1 MRLISPKDVSLTSAT
16 KNTFEKGQQMENIIG
31 SKRSEDLKKSEL
43 MEFLTVME
51 MGHSPFEKAVR
62 TMNVSVCEAFNKS
75 GDLAPVSFVPGTKT
89 LEPNH
94 EVAEAFPNS
103 ISASKNIIL
112 SASDTLTTNVSG
124 KRVAVL
130 FSGGPAAGGHN
141 VVAGLKQILG
151 PANTLL
157 GVKAGPKGL
166 LKGNMF
172 EITDEQVKQI
182 LNTGG
187 FDFLGSDRTKIEK
200 PDDIDKVRNV
210 CREQNIDAIVIIGG
224 DDSNT
229 NAALLAEKLFTDVK
243 DDGSGVQV
251 IGVPKTI
258 DGDLQLGDDLPISFG
273 FDTATKIYAEK
284 VGNLL
289 RDTASSLKYWHF
301 VRLMGRS
308 ASHVTLEVALQTH
321 PTITLI
327 SEEVRERDITL
338 PEIVDTIA
346 RIVIERTKNG
356 LNYGVVLVPEGLI
369 EFIPG
374 FTTMIDDLNDK
385 MAQFKDDLVGKNIR
399 EQLLFVYSK
408 LTQSHGELLESLP
421 DSIKYMLMADR
432 DEHGNLP
439 VSRIET
445 EAMLSNAVKARLNEL
460 DGNLKFESL
469 NHFFGYEARCGA
481 STLFDSSYTY
491 NLGATAGSL
500 ILDGRTGYMASLTDL
515 DKGAKPLG
523 IPIAS
528 LLDIEMRKGKPAK
541 VIEKALVKLDSPAFI
556 YLQSRRRLWAEKDL
570 SSSPGPVQFWGPTS
584 RQMPKTVALNR
595 EYNSLDFKFD

>member
-1 MRLISPKDVSLTSAT
+1 MR
-16 KNTFEKGQQMENIIG
+16 NIIG
-31 SKRSEDLKKSEL
+31 RVHTGDVESTRLMDLL
-43 MEFLTVME
+43 AVME
-51 MGHSPFEKAVR
+51 GGHSPFENSIR
-62 TMNVSVCEAFNKS
+62 TMKVSICDAFNSS
-75 GDLAPVSFVPGTKT
+75 GALAPVSFEPGGRT

-94 EVAEAFPNS
+94 EVADAFPNS
-103 ISASKNIIL
+103 IAASQNRIL
-112 SASDTLTTNVSG
+112 AVSGTMATKISG

-141 VVAGLKQILG
+141 VVVGLKQILG
-151 PANTLL
+151 SENTLM

-166 LKGNMF
+166 LRGNMF
-172 EITDEQVKQI
+172 EITDEHI
-182 LNTGG
+182 NNIMNTGG
-187 FDFLGSDRTKIEK
+187 FDFLGTDRTKIEK
-200 PDDIDKVRNV
+200 PDDIDRVRNV

-243 DDGSGVQV
+243 EDGSGVQV

-258 DGDLQLGDDLPISFG
+258 DGDLQIGDDLPISFG

-327 SEEVRERDITL
+327 SEEIRERNVPL
-338 PEIVDTIA
+338 SEIVDIIA
-346 RIVIERTKNG
+346 HAIVERAKKG

-385 MAQFKDDLVGKNIR
+385 MSQFKDELGGKNIR
-399 EQLLFVYSK
+399 EQLLFIYSK

-421 DSIKYMLMADR
+421 ESIKYMLMSDR

-445 EAMLSNAVKARLNEL
+445 EIMLSNAVKARLHEL

-515 DKGAKPLG
+515 DKGARPLG

-541 VIEKALVKLDSPAFI
+541 VIEKALVKLDSPAFL
-556 YLQSRRRLWAEKDL
+556 YLQSRRRLWAENDL
-570 SSSPGPVQFWGPTS
+570 SSSPGPVQFSGATS

-595 EYNSLDFKFD
+595 GYSSLDFKFD

>member
-1 MRLISPKDVSLTSAT
+1 MNELDAGMHIETVLKSSLAESLRMM
-16 KNTFEKGQQMENIIG
+16 EKGQ
-31 SKRSEDLKKSEL
+31 
-43 MEFLTVME
+43 
-51 MGHSPFEKAVR
+51 SPFEKAIR
-62 TMNVSVCEAFNKS
+62 TIEVPVCSAFTSSGSV
-75 GDLAPVSFVPGTKT
+75 APIMFRPGEGI
-89 LEPNH
+89 LEPNS
-94 EVAEAFPNS
+94 EIADSFPNS
-103 ISASKNIIL
+103 IAASKNRIL
-112 SASDTLTTNVSG
+112 TAGDPMTTKVSG

-151 PANTLL
+151 PENTLM
-157 GVKAGPKGL
+157 GIKAGPKGL
-166 LKGNMF
+166 LKGNLF
-172 EITDEQVKQI
+172 EITDDHIQQI
-182 LNTGG
+182 INTGG
-187 FDFLGSDRTKIEK
+187 FNFMGTDRTKIEK
-200 PDDIDKVRNV
+200 PEDIDKVKAV
-210 CREQNIDAIVIIGG
+210 CQEYNLDAIVVIGG

-229 NAALLAEKLFTDVK
+229 NAAFLAEKLFSDVK
-243 DDGSGVQV
+243 EDGSGVQV

-258 DGDLQLGDDLPISFG
+258 DGDLQLGDELPISFG

-289 RDTASSLKYWHF
+289 RDTGSSLKYWHF

-321 PTITLI
+321 PTIALI
-327 SEEVRERDITL
+327 SEEVRECNITMS
-338 PEIVDTIA
+338 EIVDSIA
-346 RIVIERTKNG
+346 NIVIERAKKG

-385 MAQFKDDLVGKNIR
+385 MAKFKDELSGKNIR
-399 EQLLFVYSK
+399 EQLIFMYSK
-408 LTQSHGELLESLP
+408 LTQGHGELLESLP
-421 DSIKYMLMADR
+421 DPIKYKLMANR

-439 VSRIET
+439 VSQIET
-445 EAMLSNAVKARLNEL
+445 ETMLSSAVKARINEL
-460 DGNLKFESL
+460 ENTIKFDSI

-481 STLFDSSYTY
+481 STLFDAAYTY

-500 ILDGRTGYMASLTDL
+500 ILDDRTGYMASLTDL

-528 LLDIEMRKGKPAK
+528 LLDIEIRKGKPAK

-556 YLQSRRRLWAEKDL
+556 YFDSRRKLWAENDL
-570 SSSPGPVQFWGPTS
+570 SNSPGPVQLWGPTS
-584 RQMPKTVALNR
+584 RQLPKTVVLNR
-595 EYNSLDFKFD
+595 EYDSLEFKFASDRGDKQINILN

>member
-1 MRLISPKDVSLTSAT
+1 MIKSTASLDVENVINSVLADSLQRM
-16 KNTFEKGQQMENIIG
+16 EK
-31 SKRSEDLKKSEL
+31 
-43 MEFLTVME
+43 
-51 MGHSPFEKAVR
+51 GHSPFEKAIR
-62 TMNVSVCEAFNKS
+62 TMIVPVCDAFTSS
-75 GDLAPVSFVPGTKT
+75 GVVAPVSFSAGTKV
-89 LEPNH
+89 LEPNR
-94 EVAEAFPNS
+94 EIAESFPNS
-103 ISASKNIIL
+103 IAASHNCIL
-112 SASDTLTTNVSG
+112 SAGGALTEPVSG
-124 KRVAVL
+124 KKVAVL

-151 PANTLL
+151 SENTLM

-166 LKGNMF
+166 LKGDLF
-172 EITDEQVKQI
+172 EITDDQVLQI
-182 LNTGG
+182 MNTGG
-187 FDFLGSDRTKIEK
+187 FNFMGTNRTKIEK
-200 PDDIDKVRNV
+200 PEDIDKVKTV

-229 NAALLAEKLFTDVK
+229 NAAFLAEKLFSNVK
-243 DDGSGVQV
+243 EDGSGVQV

-258 DGDLQLGDDLPISFG
+258 DGDLQLGAELPISFG
-273 FDTATKIYAEK
+273 FDTATKIYAEE

-301 VRLMGRS
+301 IRLMGRS

-321 PTITLI
+321 PTIALI

-338 PEIVDTIA
+338 SEIVDSIA
-346 RIVIERTKNG
+346 ATVIERAKNG

-385 MAQFKDDLVGKNIR
+385 MAQFKDELNGKNIR
-399 EQLLFVYSK
+399 EQLLFMYSK

-421 DSIKYMLMADR
+421 DSIKYKLMADR

-439 VSRIET
+439 VSQIET
-445 EAMLSNAVKARLNEL
+445 ETMLSGAVKARISEL
-460 DGNLKFESL
+460 DATIKFETL

-481 STLFDSSYTY
+481 STVFDSSYTY

-515 DKGAKPLG
+515 DKGARPLG

-528 LLDIEMRKGKPAK
+528 LLDIEIRKGKPAT

-556 YLQSRRRLWAEKDL
+556 YFESRRKLWAENDL
-570 SSSPGPVQFWGPTS
+570 SNSPGPVQLWGPTS

-595 EYNSLDFKFD
+595 EYHSLDFKFATEL

>member
-1 MRLISPKDVSLTSAT
+1 MDDIVGST
-16 KNTFEKGQQMENIIG
+16 KAG
-31 SKRSEDLKKSEL
+31 EL
-43 MEFLTVME
+43 MRTDLVDLLSAME
-51 MGHSPFEKAVR
+51 RGHSPFEKAVR
-62 TMNVSVCEAFNKS
+62 TMEVSVCEAFKKS
-75 GDLAPVSFVPGTKT
+75 GALAPVTFEPGTRT
-89 LEPNH
+89 LEPNR
-94 EVAEAFPNS
+94 EVADSFPNS
-103 ISASKNIIL
+103 IAASKNIIL
-112 SASDTLTTNVSG
+112 SAAGTITSNVSG

-141 VVAGLKQILG
+141 VVVGLKHILG
-151 PANTLL
+151 PNNTLL

-172 EITDEQVKQI
+172 EITEADVNRI
-182 LNTGG
+182 INTGG
-187 FDFLGSDRTKIEK
+187 FDFLGTDRTKIEK
-200 PDDIDKVRNV
+200 PDDIEKVRNV

-229 NAALLAEKLFTDVK
+229 NAALLAEKLFYDVK
-243 DDGSGVQV
+243 EDGSGVQV

-258 DGDLQLGDDLPISFG
+258 DGDLQIGDDLPISFG

-321 PTITLI
+321 PTVTLI
-327 SEEVRERDITL
+327 SEEVRERHTTL
-338 PEIVDTIA
+338 QEIVDIIA
-346 RIVIERTKNG
+346 YTVIERANKG
-356 LNYGVVLVPEGLI
+356 LNYGVILVPEGLI

-385 MAQFKDDLVGKNIR
+385 MTQFKDELIGKNVR
-399 EQLLFVYSK
+399 EQLYFVYSQ
-408 LTQSHGELLESLP
+408 LTQEHGELLESLP
-421 DSIKYMLMADR
+421 DSIKSMLMADR

-439 VSRIET
+439 VSKIET
-445 EAMLSNAVKARLNEL
+445 EGMLSNAVKVRIKEL
-460 DGNLKFESL
+460 DGSVKFEYL

-500 ILDGRTGYMASLTDL
+500 ILDGRTGYMASLRDL
-515 DKGAKPLG
+515 DSGASPLG

-528 LLDIEMRKGKPAK
+528 LLDIELRKGKPAK
-541 VIEKALVKLDSPAFI
+541 VIEKALVKLDSPAFL
-556 YLQSRRRLWAEKDL
+556 YLKSRRKLWAENDL
-570 SSSPGPVQFWGPTS
+570 SSSPGPVQFWGPTA

-595 EYNSLDFKFD
+595 GYNSLEFKFEISACP

>member
-1 MRLISPKDVSLTSAT
+1 MSVLTDSLI
-16 KNTFEKGQQMENIIG
+16 
-31 SKRSEDLKKSEL
+31 
-43 MEFLTVME
+43 VME
-51 MGHSPFEKAVR
+51 KGHSPFERAIRAMEVP
-62 TMNVSVCEAFNKS
+62 VCDVFMRS
-75 GDLAPVSFVPGTKT
+75 GVLAPISFVPGTKV
-89 LEPNH
+89 LEPNPDV
-94 EVAEAFPNS
+94 EKAFPNS
-103 ISASKNIIL
+103 IAASKNSVL
-112 SASDTLTTNVSG
+112 VHGDTMTRNITG

-151 PANTLL
+151 SENTLL
-157 GVKAGPKGL
+157 GIKAGPKGL
-166 LKGNMF
+166 LKGNLF
-172 EITDEQVKQI
+172 EIKDDHVGQI
-182 LNTGG
+182 MNTGG
-187 FDFLGSDRTKIEK
+187 FSFMGTDRTKIEK
-200 PDDIDKVRNV
+200 PEDIEKVRNV
-210 CREQNIDAIVIIGG
+210 CREQKIDALVVIGG

-229 NAALLAEKLFTDVK
+229 NAALLAEKLFSGVK
-243 DDGSGVQV
+243 EDGSGVQV

-258 DGDLQLGDDLPISFG
+258 DGDLQLGDELPISFG

-301 VRLMGRS
+301 VRLMGRA

-321 PTITLI
+321 PTIVLI
-327 SEEVRERDITL
+327 SEEVREKNISL
-338 PEIVDTIA
+338 FQIVDGIAATIIMRA
-346 RIVIERTKNG
+346 QKG

-385 MAQFKDDLVGKNIR
+385 MAQFKDELSGMKVTD
-399 EQLLFVYSK
+399 QLLFMYSK

-421 DSIKYMLMADR
+421 DSIKTMLMADR

-445 EAMLSNAVKARLNEL
+445 EKMLIEAVRARLAEM
-460 DGNLKFESL
+460 DDSVRFDPL

-481 STLFDSSYTY
+481 SSLFDSTYTY
-491 NLGATAGSL
+491 NLGVTAGSL
-500 ILDGRTGYMASLTDL
+500 ILDGHTGYMASLTDL

-528 LLDIEMRKGKPAK
+528 LLDIEVRKGKPSK
-541 VIEKALVKLDSPAFI
+541 VIEKALVKLDSPAFMFFK
-556 YLQSRRRLWAEKDL
+556 SRRKLWAESDL
-570 SSSPGPVQFWGPTS
+570 SSSPGPVQIWGPNA

-595 EYNSLDFKFD
+595 DYDSLEFTFATGRDTDTP

>member
-1 MRLISPKDVSLTSAT
+1 MNKLDTSMDVERVVTSVLAGSLN
-16 KNTFEKGQQMENIIG
+16 KMEQ
-31 SKRSEDLKKSEL
+31 
-43 MEFLTVME
+43 
-51 MGHSPFEKAVR
+51 GHSPFEAAIRKMA
-62 TMNVSVCEAFNKS
+62 VSVCGAFMQT
-75 GDLAPVSFVPGTKT
+75 GTCAPITFIPGTKV
-89 LEPNH
+89 LEPNRD
-94 EVAEAFPNS
+94 VAESFPNS
-103 ISASKNIIL
+103 IAASHNCIL
-112 SASDTLTTNVSG
+112 SAGGAMGTHVTG

-151 PANTLL
+151 PENTLL
-157 GVKAGPKGL
+157 GIKAGPKGL

-172 EITDEQVKQI
+172 EITDEQVQQI
-182 LNTGG
+182 MNTGG
-187 FDFLGSDRTKIEK
+187 FHFMGTDRTKIEK
-200 PDDIDKVRNV
+200 PEDIDKVKTV
-210 CREQNIDAIVIIGG
+210 CREHNIDAIVIIGG

-229 NAALLAEKLFTDVK
+229 NAALLAEKLFSDVK
-243 DDGSGVQV
+243 EDGSGVQV

-258 DGDLQLGDDLPISFG
+258 DGDLQLGDELPISFG

-289 RDTASSLKYWHF
+289 RDTGSSLKYWHF

-321 PTITLI
+321 PTIALI
-327 SEEVRERDITL
+327 SEEVRECHLTL
-338 PEIVDTIA
+338 SEIVDSIA
-346 RIVIERTKNG
+346 ATVIERAKKG

-385 MAQFKDDLVGKNIR
+385 MAQFKDELNGKNIR
-399 EQLLFVYSK
+399 EQLLLMYSK
-408 LTQSHGELLESLP
+408 LTQNHGELLESLP
-421 DSIKYMLMADR
+421 DPIKYKLMADR

-439 VSRIET
+439 VSQIET
-445 EAMLSNAVKARLNEL
+445 ETMLISAVKARISEL
-460 DGNLKFESL
+460 DPTVKFDSL

-515 DKGAKPLG
+515 DTGAKPLG

-541 VIEKALVKLDSPAFI
+541 VIEKALVTLDSPAFI
-556 YLQSRRRLWAEKDL
+556 YFESRRKLWAENDL
-570 SSSPGPVQFWGPTS
+570 SSSPGPVQLWGPTS
-584 RQMPKTVALNR
+584 RHMPKTVALNR
-595 EYNSLDFKFD
+595 EYESLEFRFSSDKEK

>member
-1 MRLISPKDVSLTSAT
+1 MNTLDGSMHLEKVINSVLADSLKAM
-16 KNTFEKGQQMENIIG
+16 EK
-31 SKRSEDLKKSEL
+31 
-43 MEFLTVME
+43 
-51 MGHSPFEKAVR
+51 GHSPFEKAIR
-62 TMNVSVCEAFNKS
+62 TMDVSVCDAFRRS
-75 GDLAPVSFVPGTKT
+75 GVVAPVAFTLGTRV
-89 LEPNH
+89 LEPNS
-94 EVAEAFPNS
+94 EIAGSFPNS
-103 ISASKNIIL
+103 IAASKNCIL
-112 SASDTLTTNVSG
+112 SAGAVMSTKISG

-141 VVAGLKQILG
+141 VVVGLKQILG
-151 PANTLL
+151 AENTLL

-166 LKGNMF
+166 LKGDMF
-172 EITDEQVKQI
+172 EILDDHIQQI
-182 LNTGG
+182 KNTGG
-187 FDFLGSDRTKIEK
+187 FDFMGTNRTKIEK
-200 PDDIDKVRNV
+200 SEDIDKVKAV

-229 NAALLAEKLFTDVK
+229 NAAFLAEKLFSDVK
-243 DDGSGVQV
+243 EDGSGVQV

-258 DGDLQLGDDLPISFG
+258 DGDLQLGDELPISFG

-301 VRLMGRS
+301 IRLMGRS

-321 PTITLI
+321 PTIALI
-327 SEEVRERDITL
+327 SEEVRERHISL
-338 PEIVDTIA
+338 SEIVDSIA
-346 RIVIERTKNG
+346 ETVISRAKNG

-385 MAQFKDDLVGKNIR
+385 MAQFKDDLSGKNIK
-399 EQLLFVYSK
+399 EQLLFMYSK
-408 LTQSHGELLESLP
+408 LTQNHGELLESLP
-421 DSIKYMLMADR
+421 ESIKYKLMADR

-439 VSRIET
+439 VSQIET
-445 EAMLSNAVKARLNEL
+445 ETMLSSAVKARIGEL
-460 DGNLKFESL
+460 DENLKFESL

-481 STLFDSSYTY
+481 STVFDSSYTY

-515 DKGAKPLG
+515 DTGAKPLG

-528 LLDIEMRKGKPAK
+528 LLDIEMRKGKPAT

-556 YLQSRRRLWAEKDL
+556 YFESRRRLWAENDL
-570 SSSPGPVQFWGPTS
+570 SNSPGPVQLWGPSS

-595 EYNSLDFKFD
+595 EYHSLDFHFTSGQEKGHR

>member
-1 MRLISPKDVSLTSAT
+1 
-16 KNTFEKGQQMENIIG
+16 MENIVG
-31 SKRSEDLKKSEL
+31 SMRAEDLIKTEL
-43 MEFLTVME
+43 TDSLTVME
-51 MGHSPFEKAVR
+51 KGHSPFERAIR
-62 TMNVSVCEAFNKS
+62 TMKVSVCEAFKKS
-75 GDLAPVSFVPGTKT
+75 GALAPVTFVPGTRT
-89 LEPNH
+89 LEPNR
-94 EVAEAFPNS
+94 EVADAFPNS
-103 ISASKNIIL
+103 IAASKNSIL
-112 SASDTLTTNVSG
+112 SASDTLTVQVSG

-141 VVAGLKQILG
+141 VVVGLKQILG

-172 EITDEQVKQI
+172 EITAEHI
-182 LNTGG
+182 MHIINTGG

-200 PDDIDKVRNV
+200 PDDIEKVRNV

-229 NAALLAEKLFTDVK
+229 NAALLAEKLFYDVK
-243 DDGSGVQV
+243 EDGSGVQV

-346 RIVIERTKNG
+346 RIVIERAKNA

-385 MAQFKDDLVGKNIR
+385 MAQYKDELSGKSIR

-421 DSIKYMLMADR
+421 VSIKYMLMSDR

-445 EAMLSNAVKARLNEL
+445 EGMLSNAVKARLHEL

-500 ILDGRTGYMASLTDL
+500 IMDGRTGYMASLTDL
-515 DKGAKPLG
+515 DRGAKPLG

-528 LLDIEMRKGKPAK
+528 LLDIEIRKGKPAK
-541 VIEKALVKLDSPAFI
+541 VIEKALVKLDSPAFL
-556 YLQSRRRLWAEKDL
+556 YLQSRRRLWADNDL
-570 SSSPGPVQFWGPTS
+570 SSSPGPVQLWGPTS
-584 RQMPKTVALNR
+584 KHMPKTVALNR
-595 EYNSLDFKFD
+595 EYSSLEFKFD

>member
-1 MRLISPKDVSLTSAT
+1 M
-16 KNTFEKGQQMENIIG
+16 QNIIG
-31 SKRSEDLKKSEL
+31 RINSGDLIETRL
-43 MEFLTVME
+43 MDSLAAME
-51 MGHSPFEKAVR
+51 KCNSPLEEAIR
-62 TMNVSVCEAFNKS
+62 TMNVSVCEAFKAS
-75 GDLAPVSFVPGTKT
+75 GAFAPVTFAPGTRT

-103 ISASKNIIL
+103 IAASNNSIL
-112 SASDTLTTNVSG
+112 AASGTLTVPATG

-141 VVAGLKQILG
+141 VVVGLKQILG
-151 PANTLL
+151 KENTLL

-166 LKGNMF
+166 LKGNTF
-172 EITDEQVKQI
+172 EITDEHINRIK
-182 LNTGG
+182 NTGG
-187 FDFLGSDRTKIEK
+187 FDFLGTDRTKIEK
-200 PDDIDKVRNV
+200 SDDIDRVKNV

-243 DDGSGVQV
+243 EDGSGVQV

-327 SEEVRERDITL
+327 SEEVRERDVPL
-338 PEIVDTIA
+338 SEIVDIIA
-346 RIVIERTKNG
+346 GAVIERAKKG

-385 MAQFKDDLVGKNIR
+385 MSQFKDELSGKNIKD
-399 EQLLFVYSK
+399 QLLFVYSK

-421 DSIKYMLMADR
+421 ESIKFMLMSDR

-445 EAMLSNAVKARLNEL
+445 EAMLSNAVKARIAEL
-460 DGNLKFESL
+460 DGSIKFESL

-481 STLFDSSYTY
+481 STLFDSSYTF

-541 VIEKALVKLDSPAFI
+541 VIEKALVKLDSPAFL
-556 YLQSRRRLWAEKDL
+556 YLQSRRRGWAEDDL

-595 EYNSLDFKFD
+595 EYGSLDFKFGE

>member
-1 MRLISPKDVSLTSAT
+1 MSVLTDSLIVM
-16 KNTFEKGQQMENIIG
+16 EKGQ
-31 SKRSEDLKKSEL
+31 
-43 MEFLTVME
+43 
-51 MGHSPFEKAVR
+51 SPFERAIRAMEVP
-62 TMNVSVCEAFNKS
+62 VCDAFMSS
-75 GDLAPVSFVPGTKT
+75 GVLAPVTFVQGSKV
-89 LEPNH
+89 LEPNP
-94 EVAEAFPNS
+94 EVEKSFPNS
-103 ISASKNIIL
+103 ISASNNCVL
-112 SASDTLTTNVSG
+112 VHGETMQRSVTG

-151 PANTLL
+151 PDNTLL
-157 GVKAGPKGL
+157 GIKAGPKGL
-166 LKGNMF
+166 LNGDTF
-172 EITDEQVKQI
+172 EIKADHISQI

-187 FDFLGSDRTKIEK
+187 FSFMGTNRTKIEK
-200 PDDIDKVRNV
+200 PEDIKRVRNV
-210 CREQNIDAIVIIGG
+210 CREQNIDALVVIGG

-229 NAALLAEKLFTDVK
+229 NAALLAEKLFSDVK
-243 DDGSGVQV
+243 MDGSGVQV

-258 DGDLQLGDDLPISFG
+258 DGDLQLGDELPISFG

-301 VRLMGRS
+301 VRLMGRA

-321 PTITLI
+321 PTIVLI
-327 SEEVRERDITL
+327 SEEVREKNISMQ
-338 PEIVDTIA
+338 EIVDGIANTIIMRA
-346 RIVIERTKNG
+346 QKG

-385 MAQFKDDLVGKNIR
+385 MAQYKDTLSGLKVKD
-399 EQLLFVYSK
+399 QLLFMYSK
-408 LTQSHGELLESLP
+408 LTQSHGELLNSLP
-421 DSIKYMLMADR
+421 DPIKVMLMADR

-445 EAMLSNAVKARLNEL
+445 EKLLIDAVRARLLEL
-460 DGNLKFESL
+460 DPSVKFDPL

-481 STLFDSSYTY
+481 STLFDSIYTY
-491 NLGATAGSL
+491 NLGVTAGSL

-528 LLDIEMRKGKPAK
+528 LLDIEVRKGHPAK

-556 YLQSRRRLWAEKDL
+556 YLKSRRKLWAESDL
-570 SSSPGPVQFWGPTS
+570 SSSPGPVQIWGPIA
-584 RQMPKTVALNR
+584 RQMPKSVALNR
-595 EYNSLDFKFD
+595 KYQSLEFSFATK

>member
-1 MRLISPKDVSLTSAT
+1 MVTGIVYS
-16 KNTFEKGQQMENIIG
+16 EYYYIQKGQKMENIIG
-31 SKRSEDLKKSEL
+31 SKRMGEIIKTEL
-43 MEFLTVME
+43 TKLLTVME
-51 MGHSPFEKAVR
+51 RGYSPFEQAVR
-62 TMNVSVCEAFNKS
+62 TMNVSVCEAFKQS
-75 GDLAPVSFVPGTKT
+75 GTLAPVMFAPGTRT
-89 LEPNH
+89 IEPNR
-94 EVAEAFPNS
+94 EIADAFPNS
-103 ISASKNIIL
+103 ISASRNIIL
-112 SASDTLTTNVSG
+112 SASETLTAAESC

-151 PANTLL
+151 PTNTLL

-172 EITDEQVKQI
+172 EITDEHVMQI
-182 LNTGG
+182 MNTGG
-187 FDFLGSDRTKIEK
+187 FDFLGTDRTKIEK
-200 PDDIDKVRNV
+200 PDDIDKVKNV

-229 NAALLAEKLFTDVK
+229 NAALLAEKLFYNVK
-243 DDGSGVQV
+243 EDGSGVQV

-327 SEEVRERDITL
+327 SEEVRERDIPL
-338 PEIVDTIA
+338 SEIVDIIA
-346 RIVIERTKNG
+346 RIVIERSKKG

-385 MAQFKDDLVGKNIR
+385 MSQFKEELGGKNIR

-408 LTQSHGELLESLP
+408 LSQSHGELLESLP
-421 DSIKYMLMADR
+421 ESIKYMLMADR

-439 VSRIET
+439 VSKIET
-445 EAMLSNAVKARLNEL
+445 EIMLSNAVKARLKEL
-460 DGNLKFESL
+460 DGNVKFESL

-528 LLDIEMRKGKPAK
+528 LLDIEMRKGQPAK
-541 VIEKALVKLDSPAFI
+541 VIEKALVKLDSPAFL
-556 YLQSRRRLWAEKDL
+556 YLQSRRRLWAENDH

-584 RQMPKTVALNR
+584 RHMPKTVALNR
-595 EYNSLDFKFD
+595 EYNSLDFKFDAGE

>member
-1 MRLISPKDVSLTSAT
+1 MKELDGGMHIETVLKSSLAESLRMM
-16 KNTFEKGQQMENIIG
+16 EKGQ
-31 SKRSEDLKKSEL
+31 
-43 MEFLTVME
+43 
-51 MGHSPFEKAVR
+51 SPFEKAIR
-62 TMNVSVCEAFNKS
+62 TIEVPVCSAFTSSGSV
-75 GDLAPVSFVPGTKT
+75 APIMFRPGEGI
-89 LEPNH
+89 LEPNS
-94 EVAEAFPNS
+94 EIADSFPNS
-103 ISASKNIIL
+103 IAASKNRIL
-112 SASDTLTTNVSG
+112 TAGDPMTTKVSG

-151 PANTLL
+151 PENTLM
-157 GVKAGPKGL
+157 GIKAGPKGL
-166 LKGNMF
+166 LKGNLF
-172 EITDEQVKQI
+172 EITDDHIQQI
-182 LNTGG
+182 INTGG
-187 FDFLGSDRTKIEK
+187 FNFMGTDRTKIEK
-200 PDDIDKVRNV
+200 PEDIDKVKAV
-210 CREQNIDAIVIIGG
+210 CQEYNLDAIVVIGG

-229 NAALLAEKLFTDVK
+229 NAAFLAEKLFSDVK
-243 DDGSGVQV
+243 EDGSGVQV

-258 DGDLQLGDDLPISFG
+258 DGDLQLGDELPISFG

-289 RDTASSLKYWHF
+289 RDTGSSLKYWHF

-321 PTITLI
+321 PTIALI
-327 SEEVRERDITL
+327 SEEVRECNITMS
-338 PEIVDTIA
+338 EIVDSIA
-346 RIVIERTKNG
+346 NIVIERAKKG

-385 MAQFKDDLVGKNIR
+385 MAKFKDELSGKNIR
-399 EQLLFVYSK
+399 EQLIFMYSK
-408 LTQSHGELLESLP
+408 LTQGHGELLESLP
-421 DSIKYMLMADR
+421 DPIKYKLMANR

-439 VSRIET
+439 VSQIET
-445 EAMLSNAVKARLNEL
+445 ETMLSSAVKARINEL
-460 DGNLKFESL
+460 ENTIKFDSI

-481 STLFDSSYTY
+481 STLFDAAYTY

-500 ILDGRTGYMASLTDL
+500 ILDDRTGYMASLTDL

-528 LLDIEMRKGKPAK
+528 LLDIEIRKGKPAK

-556 YLQSRRRLWAEKDL
+556 YFDSRRKLWAENDL
-570 SSSPGPVQFWGPTS
+570 SNSPGPVQLWGPTS
-584 RQMPKTVALNR
+584 RQLPKTVVLNR
-595 EYNSLDFKFD
+595 EYDSLEFKFASDRGDKQINILN

>member
-1 MRLISPKDVSLTSAT
+1 MDDTIGSMKADDFEKTELMDLLTS
-16 KNTFEKGQQMENIIG
+16 ME
-31 SKRSEDLKKSEL
+31 R
-43 MEFLTVME
+43 
-51 MGHSPFEKAVR
+51 GHSPFEQTVR
-62 TMNVSVCEAFNKS
+62 TMNVSVCEAFKKS
-75 GDLAPVSFVPGTKT
+75 GALAPVTFEPGART
-89 LEPNH
+89 LEPNPV
-94 EVAEAFPNS
+94 VAEAFPNS
-103 ISASKNIIL
+103 IAASKNIIL
-112 SASDTLTTNVSG
+112 SASNAMTSQVAG

-141 VVAGLKQILG
+141 VIAGLKHILG
-151 PANTLL
+151 STNTLL

-172 EITDEQVKQI
+172 EITDAHVMQI
-182 LNTGG
+182 MNTGG
-187 FDFLGSDRTKIEK
+187 FDFLGTDRTKIEK

-229 NAALLAEKLFTDVK
+229 NAALLAEKLFYDVK
-243 DDGSGVQV
+243 EDGSGVQV

-258 DGDLQLGDDLPISFG
+258 DGDLQIGDDLPISFG
-273 FDTATKIYAEK
+273 FDSATKVYAEK

-321 PTITLI
+321 PTITLL
-327 SEEVRERDITL
+327 SEEVRDRHTTL
-338 PEIVDTIA
+338 SEIVDIIA
-346 RIVIERTKNG
+346 LTVIERAKNG

-385 MAQFKDDLVGKNIR
+385 MAQFKDDLEGKNVR
-399 EQLLFVYSK
+399 EQLSFIYSK
-408 LTQSHGELLESLP
+408 LTQGHGELLDSLP
-421 DSIKYMLMADR
+421 EGIKFMLMSDR
-432 DEHGNLP
+432 DQHGNLQ
-439 VSRIET
+439 VSKIET
-445 EAMLSNAVKARLNEL
+445 EAMLSHEVKLRIKEL
-460 DGNLKFESL
+460 DGNVKFEYL

-500 ILDGRTGYMASLTDL
+500 IMDGRTGYMASLTDL
-515 DKGAKPLG
+515 NKGARPLG

-528 LLDIEMRKGKPAK
+528 LLDIEIRKGKPAK
-541 VIEKALVKLDSPAFI
+541 VIEKALVKLDSPAFL
-556 YLQSRRRLWAEKDL
+556 YLKSRRKLWAEKDM
-570 SSSPGPVQFWGPTS
+570 SSSPGPAQFWGPTS
-584 RQMPKTVALNR
+584 RQMPKSVALNR
-595 EYNSLDFKFD
+595 GYNSLDFKFCE

>member
-1 MRLISPKDVSLTSAT
+1 MAEVVRSVNIVQ
-16 KNTFEKGQQMENIIG
+16 KGRKMENIIG
-31 SKRSEDLKKSEL
+31 SVKSADLVKTEL
-43 MEFLTVME
+43 MDSLAFME
-51 MGHSPFEKAVR
+51 RGYSPFEKAVR
-62 TMNVSVCEAFNKS
+62 EMRVSVCDAFKKS
-75 GDLAPVSFVPGTKT
+75 GAIAPVTFEPGTRT

-94 EVAEAFPNS
+94 EIAEAFPNS
-103 ISASKNIIL
+103 IAASQNIIL
-112 SASDTLTTNVSG
+112 SASGAMTAQVSG

-151 PANTLL
+151 PANTLM

-166 LKGNMF
+166 LKGNLF
-172 EITDEQVKQI
+172 EITDEHVKQI
-182 LNTGG
+182 MNTGG
-187 FDFLGSDRTKIEK
+187 FDFLGTDRTKIEK

-229 NAALLAEKLFTDVK
+229 NAALLAEKLFSDVK
-243 DDGSGVQV
+243 EDGSGVQV

-258 DGDLQLGDDLPISFG
+258 DGDLQMGDDLPISFG

-327 SEEVRERDITL
+327 SEEVRERDVPL
-338 PEIVDTIA
+338 SELVDIIA
-346 RIVIERTKNG
+346 RTIIERAKNG

-385 MAQFKDDLVGKNIR
+385 MSQFKDELSGKNIR
-399 EQLLFVYSK
+399 EQLLFMYSK

-421 DSIKYMLMADR
+421 ESIKYMLMSDR

-445 EAMLSNAVKARLNEL
+445 EAMLSNAVKARITEL
-460 DGNLKFESL
+460 DEKVKFESL

-515 DKGAKPLG
+515 DKGARPLG

-541 VIEKALVKLDSPAFI
+541 VIEKALVKLDSPAFL
-556 YLQSRRRLWAEKDL
+556 YLQSRRKLWAENDL

-584 RQMPKTVALNR
+584 RQLPKTVALNR
-595 EYNSLDFKFD
+595 EYKTLDFKFGSE

>member
-1 MRLISPKDVSLTSAT
+1 MNELDGGMRIEAVVKSSLAESLRMM
-16 KNTFEKGQQMENIIG
+16 EKGQ
-31 SKRSEDLKKSEL
+31 
-43 MEFLTVME
+43 
-51 MGHSPFEKAVR
+51 SPFEKAIR
-62 TMNVSVCEAFNKS
+62 TIEVPVCSAFTSSGSVTPIMFR
-75 GDLAPVSFVPGTKT
+75 PGEGI
-89 LEPNH
+89 LEPNS
-94 EVAEAFPNS
+94 EIADSFPNS
-103 ISASKNIIL
+103 IAASKNRIL
-112 SASDTLTTNVSG
+112 TAGDAMTTKVSG

-151 PANTLL
+151 PENTLM
-157 GVKAGPKGL
+157 GIKAGPKGL
-166 LKGNMF
+166 LKGNLF
-172 EITDEQVKQI
+172 EITDDHIQQI
-182 LNTGG
+182 INTGG
-187 FDFLGSDRTKIEK
+187 FNFMGTDRTKIEK
-200 PDDIDKVRNV
+200 PEDIDKVKAV
-210 CREQNIDAIVIIGG
+210 CQEYNLDAIVVIGG

-229 NAALLAEKLFTDVK
+229 NAALLAEKLFSNVK
-243 DDGSGVQV
+243 EDGSGVQV

-258 DGDLQLGDDLPISFG
+258 DGDLQLGDELPISFG

-289 RDTASSLKYWHF
+289 RDTGSSLKYWHF

-321 PTITLI
+321 PTIALI
-327 SEEVRERDITL
+327 SEEVRECNITL
-338 PEIVDTIA
+338 SEIVDSIA
-346 RIVIERTKNG
+346 NTVIERAKKG

-385 MAQFKDDLVGKNIR
+385 MAQFKDELSGKNIR
-399 EQLLFVYSK
+399 EQLIFMYSK

-421 DSIKYMLMADR
+421 DPIKYKLMANR

-439 VSRIET
+439 VSQIET
-445 EAMLSNAVKARLNEL
+445 ETMLSSAVKARINEL
-460 DGNLKFESL
+460 DNTIKFDSL

-481 STLFDSSYTY
+481 STLFDAAYTY

-500 ILDGRTGYMASLTDL
+500 ILDDRTGYMASLTDL

-528 LLDIEMRKGKPAK
+528 LLDIEIRKGKPAK

-556 YLQSRRRLWAEKDL
+556 YFDSRRKLWAENDL
-570 SSSPGPVQFWGPTS
+570 SNSPGPVQLWGPTS
-584 RQMPKTVALNR
+584 RQLPKTVVLNR
-595 EYNSLDFKFD
+595 EYDSLEFKFASEKGR

>member
-1 MRLISPKDVSLTSAT
+1 
-16 KNTFEKGQQMENIIG
+16 MENIIG
-31 SKRSEDLKKSEL
+31 SVKSADLVKTEL
-43 MEFLTVME
+43 MDSLAFME
-51 MGHSPFEKAVR
+51 RGYSPFEKAVR
-62 TMNVSVCEAFNKS
+62 EMRVSVCDAFKKS
-75 GDLAPVSFVPGTKT
+75 GAIAPVTFEPGTRT

-94 EVAEAFPNS
+94 EIAEAFPNS
-103 ISASKNIIL
+103 IAASQNIIL
-112 SASDTLTTNVSG
+112 SASGAMTAQVSG

-151 PANTLL
+151 PANTLM

-166 LKGNMF
+166 LKGNLF
-172 EITDEQVKQI
+172 EITDEHVKQI
-182 LNTGG
+182 MNTGG
-187 FDFLGSDRTKIEK
+187 FDFLGTDRTKIEK

-229 NAALLAEKLFTDVK
+229 NAALLAEKLFSDVK
-243 DDGSGVQV
+243 EDGSGVQV

-258 DGDLQLGDDLPISFG
+258 DGDLQMGDDLPISFG

-327 SEEVRERDITL
+327 SEEVRERDVPL
-338 PEIVDTIA
+338 SELVDIIA
-346 RIVIERTKNG
+346 RTIIERAKNG

-385 MAQFKDDLVGKNIR
+385 MSQFKDELSGKNIR
-399 EQLLFVYSK
+399 EQLLFMYSK

-421 DSIKYMLMADR
+421 ESIKYMLMSDR

-445 EAMLSNAVKARLNEL
+445 EAMLSNAVKARITEL
-460 DGNLKFESL
+460 DEKVKFESL

-515 DKGAKPLG
+515 DKGARPLG

-541 VIEKALVKLDSPAFI
+541 VIEKALVKLDSPAFL
-556 YLQSRRRLWAEKDL
+556 YLQSRRKLWAENDL
-570 SSSPGPVQFWGPTS
+570 SSSPGPVQFWGPTA
-584 RQMPKTVALNR
+584 RQLPKTVALNR
-595 EYNSLDFKFD
+595 EYKTLDFKFGSE

>member
-1 MRLISPKDVSLTSAT
+1 MNTLDGSMHLEKVINSVLANSLKAM
-16 KNTFEKGQQMENIIG
+16 EK
-31 SKRSEDLKKSEL
+31 
-43 MEFLTVME
+43 
-51 MGHSPFEKAVR
+51 GHSPFEKAIR
-62 TMNVSVCEAFNKS
+62 TMDVSVCDAFRRS
-75 GDLAPVSFVPGTKT
+75 GVVAPVAFRLGTRV
-89 LEPNH
+89 LEPNS
-94 EVAEAFPNS
+94 EIAGSFPNS
-103 ISASKNIIL
+103 IAASKNCIL
-112 SASDTLTTNVSG
+112 SAGDVMSTKISG

-141 VVAGLKQILG
+141 VVVGLKQILG
-151 PANTLL
+151 AENTLL

-166 LKGNMF
+166 LKGDMF
-172 EITDEQVKQI
+172 EISDDHIQQI
-182 LNTGG
+182 KNTGG
-187 FDFLGSDRTKIEK
+187 FDFMGTNRTKIEK
-200 PDDIDKVRNV
+200 SEDIDKVKAV
-210 CREQNIDAIVIIGG
+210 CRELNIDAIVIIGG

-229 NAALLAEKLFTDVK
+229 NAAFLAEKLFSDVK
-243 DDGSGVQV
+243 EDGSGVQV

-258 DGDLQLGDDLPISFG
+258 DGDLQLGDELPISFG

-301 VRLMGRS
+301 IRLMGRS

-321 PTITLI
+321 PTIALI
-327 SEEVRERDITL
+327 SEEVRDRHISL
-338 PEIVDTIA
+338 SEIVDSIAETVIA
-346 RIVIERTKNG
+346 RAKNG

-385 MAQFKDDLVGKNIR
+385 MAQFKDDLSGKNIK
-399 EQLLFVYSK
+399 EQLLFMYSK

-421 DSIKYMLMADR
+421 ESIKYKLMADR

-439 VSRIET
+439 VSQIET
-445 EAMLSNAVKARLNEL
+445 ETMLSSAVKARIGEL
-460 DGNLKFESL
+460 DENLKFESL

-481 STLFDSSYTY
+481 STVFDSSYTY

-515 DKGAKPLG
+515 DTGAKPLG

-528 LLDIEMRKGKPAK
+528 LLDIEMRKGKPAT

-556 YLQSRRRLWAEKDL
+556 YFESRRRLWAENDL
-570 SSSPGPVQFWGPTS
+570 SNSPGPVQLWGPSS

-595 EYNSLDFKFD
+595 EYHSLDFHFTSGQEKGHR

>member
-1 MRLISPKDVSLTSAT
+1 MKVPI
-16 KNTFEKGQQMENIIG
+16 
-31 SKRSEDLKKSEL
+31 
-43 MEFLTVME
+43 
-51 MGHSPFEKAVR
+51 
-62 TMNVSVCEAFNKS
+62 CEAFKKS
-75 GDLAPVSFVPGTKT
+75 GALAPVTFVPGTRT
-89 LEPNH
+89 LEPNR

-103 ISASKNIIL
+103 IAASKNIIL
-112 SASDTLTTNVSG
+112 SAAGTLTENASG

-151 PANTLL
+151 SANTLL

-172 EITDEQVKQI
+172 EITDEHVTQI
-182 LNTGG
+182 MNTGG
-187 FDFLGSDRTKIEK
+187 FDFLGTDRTKIEK
-200 PDDIDKVRNV
+200 PEDIDKVRNV
-210 CREQNIDAIVIIGG
+210 CREQNIDAIVIVGG

-229 NAALLAEKLFTDVK
+229 NAALLAEKLYIDVK
-243 DDGSGVQV
+243 EDGSGVQV

-321 PTITLI
+321 PTISLI

-338 PEIVDTIA
+338 PELVDTIA
-346 RIVIERTKNG
+346 RIVIERAKNG

-385 MAQFKDDLVGKNIR
+385 MAQFKDELNGKNIR

-421 DSIKYMLMADR
+421 DSIKFMLMADR

-469 NHFFGYEARCGA
+469 NHFFGYEGRCGA

-500 ILDGRTGYMASLTDL
+500 ILDGHTGYMASLTDL
-515 DKGAKPLG
+515 DKGARPLG

-541 VIEKALVKLDSPAFI
+541 VIEKALVKLDSPAFL
-556 YLQSRRRLWAEKDL
+556 YFQSRRRLWATNDL

-595 EYNSLDFKFD
+595 EYSSLEFKFE

>member
-1 MRLISPKDVSLTSAT
+1 M
-16 KNTFEKGQQMENIIG
+16 QNIIG
-31 SKRSEDLKKSEL
+31 RTSTEEL
-43 MEFLTVME
+43 IKNGLMDSLAVME
-51 MGHSPFEKAVR
+51 GGYSPLEEAIR
-62 TMNVSVCEAFNKS
+62 AMDVSVCAAFTAS
-75 GDLAPVSFVPGTKT
+75 GALAPVRFVPGSRT

-94 EVAEAFPNS
+94 EVAEAFLNS
-103 ISASKNIIL
+103 IAASNNSIL
-112 SASDTLTTNVSG
+112 EASETLSPPVSG

-141 VVAGLKQILG
+141 VVVGLKHILG
-151 PANTLL
+151 DSNTLL

-166 LKGNMF
+166 LRGNTF
-172 EITDEQVKQI
+172 EITSAHISQI
-182 LNTGG
+182 KNTGG
-187 FDFLGSDRTKIEK
+187 FDFLGTDRTKIEK
-200 PDDIDKVRNV
+200 ADDIEKVRNV
-210 CREQNIDAIVIIGG
+210 CREQNIDAIVIVGG

-229 NAALLAEKLFTDVK
+229 NAALLAEKLFSDVK
-243 DDGSGVQV
+243 EDGSGVQV

-327 SEEVRERDITL
+327 SEEIREREVTL
-338 PEIVDTIA
+338 SEIVDIIAHTI
-346 RIVIERTKNG
+346 IERTKKG

-385 MAQFKDDLVGKNIR
+385 MAQFKEELSDKSIIN
-399 EQLLFVYSK
+399 QLSFIYLK
-408 LTQSHGELLESLP
+408 LAQNHGELLESLP
-421 DSIKYMLMADR
+421 DSIKFMLMSDR
-432 DEHGNLP
+432 DQHGNLP

-445 EAMLSNAVKARLNEL
+445 EAMLSNAVKARIGEL
-460 DGNLKFESL
+460 DENLNFDSL

-491 NLGATAGSL
+491 NLGAIAGSL
-500 ILDGRTGYMASLTDL
+500 ILDGRTGYMASMTDL
-515 DKGAKPLG
+515 DRGAKPLG

-528 LLDIEMRKGKPAK
+528 LLDIEIRKGKPSK
-541 VIEKALVKLDSPAFI
+541 VIEKALVKLDSPAFL
-556 YLQSRRRLWAEKDL
+556 YLQSRRRLWAENDL
-570 SSSPGPVQFWGPTS
+570 SSSPGPVQLWGPTS
-584 RQMPKTVALNR
+584 RQLPKTVALNR
-595 EYNSLDFKFD
+595 GYDSLDFKFGE

>member
-1 MRLISPKDVSLTSAT
+1 MDKIVGGKRAGEMLKTPLTEALAA
-16 KNTFEKGQQMENIIG
+16 MEE
-31 SKRSEDLKKSEL
+31 R
-43 MEFLTVME
+43 
-51 MGHSPFEKAVR
+51 HSPLENAIR
-62 TMNVSVCEAFNKS
+62 TMPVSVCEAFSRS
-75 GDLAPVSFVPGTKT
+75 GQLAPVAFVAGTRT

-94 EVAEAFPNS
+94 EVADAFPNS
-103 ISASKNIIL
+103 IAASKNIIL
-112 SASDTLTTNVSG
+112 TSADTLTSKVSG

-141 VVAGLKQILG
+141 VVAGLKHILG
-151 PANTLL
+151 PENTLM

-166 LKGNMF
+166 MKGNLF
-172 EITDEQVKQI
+172 EITDEHIDQI
-182 LNTGG
+182 KNTGG
-187 FDFLGSDRTKIEK
+187 FDFLGTDRTKIEK
-200 PDDIDKVRNV
+200 PEDIDKVRNV
-210 CREQNIDAIVIIGG
+210 CREQNMDAIVIIGG

-229 NAALLAEKLFTDVK
+229 NAALLAEKLFIDVK
-243 DDGSGVQV
+243 EDGSGVQV

-308 ASHVTLEVALQTH
+308 ASHVTLEVALLTH

-338 PEIVDTIA
+338 PEIVDLIA
-346 RIVIERTKNG
+346 RIVIERSKKG

-385 MAQFKDDLVGKNIR
+385 MSQFKDDLLSMNIR
-399 EQLLFVYSK
+399 EQLAFIYSK

-421 DSIKYMLMADR
+421 ESIKFMLISDR

-445 EAMLSNAVKARLNEL
+445 EAMLSSAVKASINEQ
-460 DGNLKFESL
+460 DGKMKFESL

-515 DKGAKPLG
+515 NKGAKPLG

-528 LLDIEMRKGKPAK
+528 LLDIEIRKGKPAK
-541 VIEKALVKLDSPAFI
+541 VIEKALVKLDSPAFL
-556 YLQSRRRLWAEKDL
+556 YLQSRRRHWAENDL
-570 SSSPGPVQFWGPTS
+570 SSSPGPVQFWGPIS

-595 EYNSLDFKFD
+595 EYSSLDFKFD

>member
-1 MRLISPKDVSLTSAT
+1 MNKDL
-16 KNTFEKGQQMENIIG
+16 KGQRMENIVG
-31 SKRSEDLKKSEL
+31 SKRAGELIKTELTDVLK
-43 MEFLTVME
+43 VME
-51 MGHSPFEKAVR
+51 RGYSPFEQAIRV
-62 TMNVSVCEAFNKS
+62 MGVSICSAFKKS
-75 GDLAPVSFVPGTKT
+75 GVLAPVTFIPGTRT

-94 EVAEAFPNS
+94 EVAAAFPLSIAASNNS
-103 ISASKNIIL
+103 IL
-112 SASDTLTTNVSG
+112 SVFDTMTAKISG

-141 VVAGLKQILG
+141 VVVGLKQILG
-151 PANTLL
+151 AENTLM

-172 EITDEQVKQI
+172 EITDENIKQI
-182 LNTGG
+182 VNTGG
-187 FDFLGSDRTKIEK
+187 FDFLGTDRTKIEK
-200 PDDIDKVRNV
+200 PDDIDRVRNV

-229 NAALLAEKLFTDVK
+229 NAALLAEKLFSDVK
-243 DDGSGVQV
+243 EDGKGVQV

-289 RDTASSLKYWHF
+289 RDTSSSLKYWHF

-321 PTITLI
+321 PPITLI
-327 SEEVRERDITL
+327 SEEIRERDITL
-338 PEIVDTIA
+338 FEIVDIIA
-346 RIVIERTKNG
+346 RIVIERSRKG
-356 LNYGVVLVPEGLI
+356 INYGVVLVPEGLI

-385 MAQFKDDLVGKNIR
+385 MSQFKEELSGKNTQ

-421 DSIKYMLMADR
+421 DSIKQMLMADR
-432 DEHGNLP
+432 DQHGNLP
-439 VSRIET
+439 VSQIET
-445 EAMLSNAVKARLNEL
+445 EAMLSNAVRARLKEL
-460 DGNLKFESL
+460 DSNLKFESL

-500 ILDGRTGYMASLTDL
+500 ILDGHTGYMASLTDL

-541 VIEKALVKLDSPAFI
+541 VIEKALVKLDSPAFQ
-556 YLQSRRRLWAEKDL
+556 YLQSRRRLWAENDL
-570 SSSPGPVQFWGPTS
+570 SSSPGPVQLWGPTS
-584 RQMPKTVALNR
+584 RQMPKSVALNR
-595 EYNSLDFKFD
+595 EYQSLEFTFGVDE

>member
-1 MRLISPKDVSLTSAT
+1 M
-16 KNTFEKGQQMENIIG
+16 QNIIG
-31 SKRSEDLKKSEL
+31 KINAADSIETPLTNL
-43 MEFLTVME
+43 LTAMEQ
-51 MGHSPFEKAVR
+51 GHSPLEKAIR
-62 TMNVSVCEAFNKS
+62 TMNVAVCEAFKKS
-75 GDLAPVSFVPGTKT
+75 GALAPVAFAPGSRT

-94 EVAEAFPNS
+94 EVADSFPNS
-103 ISASKNIIL
+103 IAASKNIIL
-112 SASDTLTTNVSG
+112 SASGTLTTQVSG

-151 PANTLL
+151 PENTLL

-166 LKGNMF
+166 LKGNTF
-172 EITDEQVKQI
+172 EITDADIDRIK
-182 LNTGG
+182 NTGG
-187 FDFLGSDRTKIEK
+187 FDFLGTDRTKIEK
-200 PDDIDKVRNV
+200 PEDIDKVRNV

-229 NAALLAEKLFTDVK
+229 NAALLAEKLFSDVK
-243 DDGSGVQV
+243 EDGSGVQV

-327 SEEVRERDITL
+327 SEEVRDQDVPL
-338 PEIVDTIA
+338 SEIVDIIA
-346 RIVIERTKNG
+346 HAIIERAKKG

-385 MAQFKDDLVGKNIR
+385 MSQFKDELNGKNIR

-421 DSIKYMLMADR
+421 ESIKYMLMADR

-445 EAMLSNAVKARLNEL
+445 EAMLSSAVKARIGEL
-460 DGNLKFESL
+460 DGSVKFESL

-515 DKGAKPLG
+515 DKGARPLG

-541 VIEKALVKLDSPAFI
+541 VIEKALVKLDSPAFL
-556 YLQSRRRLWAEKDL
+556 YLQSRRRLWAENDL

-595 EYNSLDFKFD
+595 EYSSLDFKFD